1 LENKVIVG
9 EIKGD
14 FCDCGND
21 FNALSISEKQRI
33 LKTAK
38 TLLREQNKVKSL
50 LANAGNDPLPMELER
65 RKRL

>member
-1 LENKVIVG
+1 MKARTVEG
-9 EIKGD
+9 EIKGE

-21 FNALSISEKQRI
+21 FQVLPVGERREI